1 MMPKYPQVNVKMVGE
16 DGNAFSIIGRV
27 LTAMRKGGVTVAEVK
42 KCQDEMMEG
51 DYDHLLQTV
60 MKWVN
65 VDREEIDEEVAD
77 SERDQDLDE
86 DDKEEEAEEDYDED
100 EDDENASEDD

>member
-51 DYDHLLQTV
+51 DFDHLLQTV

-65 VDREEIDEEVAD
+65 VDREEIDEAIVD
-77 SERDQDLDE
+77 SEWDQDP
-86 DDKEEEAEEDYDED
+86 ED
-100 EDDENASEDD
+100 EDDEEEEDNDDDS